1 MESLAGIDQGV
12 LYWFGP
18 LHRPWLDQVALALTR
33 LGNTVEL
40 ICISLAFLLVFVLYR
55 RYRFALDFALLG
67 LSAVAVNFGGKAL
80 VGRSRPDVV
89 WRMIPLPDNDSF
101 PSGHALCSMAI
112 YTTAFALFG
121 EMAGRRWLGLVG
133 VLIGLA
139 VGLTR
144 PYLGVHYP
152 SDVFAGWVAGLGLA
166 LVATAL
172 AVKREAPS
180 PPPATGTPAAPP
192 AATHF

>member
-1 MESLAGIDQGV
+1 MESLAGIDQGM

-40 ICISLAFLLVFVLYR
+40 ICVSVAVVLGFVLYR
-55 RYRFALDFALLG
+55 CYRFALGFALLG
-67 LSAVAVNFGGKAL
+67 VAAAAINFGIKAL
-80 VGRSRPDVV
+80 VGRPRPDVV
-89 WRMIPLPDNDSF
+89 WRLIPLPDNDSF

-112 YTTAFALFG
+112 YTTAFVLFG
-121 EMAGRRWLGLVG
+121 EMAGRRWLGVVG

-166 LVATAL
+166 LIATAVI
-172 AVKREAPS
+172 VKRETPA
-180 PPPATGTPAAPP
+180 PPPASETPAAPP
-192 AATHF
+192 AA